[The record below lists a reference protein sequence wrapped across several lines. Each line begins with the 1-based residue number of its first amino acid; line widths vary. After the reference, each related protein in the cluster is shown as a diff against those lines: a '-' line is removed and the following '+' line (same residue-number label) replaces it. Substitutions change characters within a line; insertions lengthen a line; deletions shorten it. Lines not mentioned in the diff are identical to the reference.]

1 VAVSP
6 DGRSAYVTNV
16 DGNSISQYDVGS
28 NGALT
33 PKSPAS
39 VATSQ
44 PGGVAV
50 SPDGRSVYVTNFPN
64 TVTQYD
70 VGSNGALTPKTP
82 PSVSAGANPGL
93 AAVSPDGQN
102 VYVTNVNDNTLSQYD
117 VGANGAL
124 TPLSPATLAT
134 GVNPFGIAVRSG
146 LGTPPPPPN
155 IGDVIASVQA
165 LGLPAGIENA
175 LLAKLTEARRNLD
188 AKNRGGACGALGA
201 FINQVEAHSA
211 KKITATDAQALTD
224 QATAVSQPLGCGG
237 G

>member
-1 VAVSP
+1 
-6 DGRSAYVTNV
+6 
-16 DGNSISQYDVGS
+16 
-28 NGALT
+28 
-33 PKSPAS
+33 
-39 VATSQ
+39 
-44 PGGVAV
+44 
-50 SPDGRSVYVTNFPN
+50 
-64 TVTQYD
+64 
-70 VGSNGALTPKTP
+70 
-82 PSVSAGANPGL
+82 VSAGANPGL

-117 VGANGAL
+117 VGANGEL